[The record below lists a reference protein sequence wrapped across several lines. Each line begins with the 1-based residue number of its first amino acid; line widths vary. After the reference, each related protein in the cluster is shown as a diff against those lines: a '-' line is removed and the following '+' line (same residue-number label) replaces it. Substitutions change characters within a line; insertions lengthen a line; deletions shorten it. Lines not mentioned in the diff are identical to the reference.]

1 MQIPEWAV
9 GKFIMGSHNPYIFG
23 SYYKVAG
30 AAGLLI
36 YMWVR
41 FRMGLP
47 DYMTK
52 QKSEWVKLDNVTMHR
67 YGFTMDPKTK
77 AKALRKLEKEEL
89 IELHLISNSGKAPQ
103 VRLIVK

>member
-1 MQIPEWAV
+1 MSTKE
-9 GKFIMGSHNPYIFG
+9 
-23 SYYKVAG
+23 
-30 AAGLLI
+30 LLI
-36 YMWVR
+36 KTIR
-41 FRMGLP
+41 
-47 DYMTK
+47 
-52 QKSEWVKLDNVTMHR
+52 EWVKLDNVTMHK